1 MLQVEQLL
9 AVLLGRW
16 TMSFAGAGIACMLVW
31 YLGPLVPG
39 GSQPLPRAVLIA
51 AIILVWAC
59 VNAVISWYRRRRERA
74 LAAGV
79 TDGAVHATTDGKQ
92 AGAALRSDAA
102 EEVARLRERMQVAL
116 QRPRGNR
123 RRGYLYEQPWFV
135 LIGPPGSGKTTALLN
150 SGLHF
155 PLTPDDGDPSVS
167 GVGGTRLC
175 DWWFADE
182 AVLIDTAGRYTTQD
196 SDAAIDRAGWH
207 GFLDLLRRTRP
218 RQPINGVIVVIS
230 LADIAAAEPAERA
243 AHAKT
248 VRRRVAE
255 ISDRLRL
262 RVPVYIVFSKADRLT
277 GFNEYF
283 DDLDAD
289 ARAQVWGMTFPL
301 SRGVEVFESEFRLL
315 LDRLNERL
323 FERLQAER
331 APDRRDRLS
340 GFPLQIASLA
350 EPLASFL
357 TQAFGGTRLDP
368 APFLRGVYLS
378 SATQEG
384 TPIDQLTGML
394 ARAFGV
400 DQKRAPSLRPVAGR
414 SYFLRRLVTEVVL
427 GEALLVSTNSSR
439 QRRRFWLRTAG
450 FAAVGLATVLGA
462 TALWR
467 IEAANRS
474 AVMQATAALADYRS
488 RLAGMTLDPVSDDDL
503 VKIAPL
509 LDAAAALPPG
519 QGKSQAGWLTAIP
532 GLSQSEKLT
541 QSDRLIYRNALQR
554 ILLPRLVWRLEAQM
568 RGRFDDP
575 DFLYE
580 ATRVYLMLG
589 GAGPLDR
596 TLVRN
601 WEVLDWRDR
610 FPGALNQALRDH
622 LARHLDALLSEPL
635 PAVTL
640 DGGLVSAARAT
651 FSRVPLAERVYSR
664 IKADAPADG
673 VPDWTPAEALGP
685 QAAQLFTRPS
695 GKALNEG
702 IPGFYTGDGFHRILL
717 GHLATT
723 AHDVAGE
730 SWVLGRTEEIPS
742 DGPAV
747 SALEHAVVT
756 LYVADFEKQ
765 WDALLDD
772 IALVPFGSHET
783 TVQRL
788 YVLSSP
794 QSPLRDLLVAIAHA
808 LSLQSPS
815 SQTGGS
821 QNGASQNGA
830 SPMGVSPTGAPQ
842 TGGLQTGGL
851 QTGGLQTGGLQTGA
865 PPTGASQAGASAD
878 PDRRLAAVIAGP
890 DQGKDPYGP
899 SANAALAQHYGG
911 LLALVGNGQG
921 TPPLTGVLQLVN
933 ALQTELAQTAPGQS
947 APGGPAGTN
956 ASASLQAGGDPVA
969 LLLAEA
975 QRQSQPMSTWLRQ
988 IAESGRNALNGNVQ
1002 QAVAAAFS
1010 ASAGPGDLC
1019 RSVVS
1024 GHYPFNPASGND
1036 TPLDDFARLF
1046 APNGVLDAFFQAQIR
1061 PWVDM
1066 SGSVW
1071 RVRSIG
1077 GVAPPVDAATIARFQ
1092 RAAAIRDAYFPTG
1105 GTEPQLR
1112 FTVAPVSLDSA
1123 SKQATL
1129 TLGGTTIAD
1138 SGHDGPAIS
1147 ARWPGDG
1154 GAAQASLVF
1163 DPAAATPL
1171 TADGSWALFRL
1182 LDQGQLLPDGGSG
1195 ALRLSFGVGT
1205 QQASFRLQAESSRSP
1220 FGRHLLEGFACP
1232 AIR

>member
-1 MLQVEQLL
+1 MQQVQQLL
-9 AVLLGRW
+9 AMLLGRW
-16 TMSFAGAGIACMLVW
+16 TMSLAGASIACMLVW

-39 GSQPLPRAVLIA
+39 GSQPLVRAVLIA

-59 VNAVISWYRRRRERA
+59 VNAAISWYRRRREGA

-79 TDGAVHATTDGKQ
+79 TDGAAHATTDG
-92 AGAALRSDAA
+92 AAPRSDAA
-102 EEVARLRERMQVAL
+102 EEVARLRQRMQVAL
-116 QRPRGNR
+116 QRLRGNR

-155 PLTPDDGDPSVS
+155 PLTPDDGAPPVGAPVDAPMGASVG

-196 SDAAIDRAGWH
+196 SDAAVDRAGWF

-243 AHAKT
+243 AHART
-248 VRRRVAE
+248 VRRRVSE

-262 RVPVYIVFSKADRLT
+262 RVPVYMVFSKADRLT

-283 DDLDAD
+283 DDQDAD

-315 LDRLNERL
+315 VDRLNDRL

-340 GFPLQIASLA
+340 GFPVQIASLA

-439 QRRRFWLRTAG
+439 QRRRFWLRSAG

-462 TALWR
+462 AALWR

-519 QGKSQAGWLTAIP
+519 EGKDRALWLTAIP
-532 GLSQSEKLT
+532 GLSQSEKLA
-541 QSDRLIYRNALQR
+541 QSDRLIYRNALQQ
-554 ILLPRLVWRLEAQM
+554 ILLPRLVWRLEAEM
-568 RGRFDDP
+568 RARFDDP
-575 DFLYE
+575 NFLYE

-601 WEVLDWRDR
+601 WEVLDWRNR
-610 FPGALNQALRDH
+610 FPGALNQPLRDH
-622 LARHLDALLSEPL
+622 LARHLDALLGEPL

-651 FSRVPLAERVYSR
+651 FSRVSLAERVYSR
-664 IKADAPADG
+664 IREDAPADG

-695 GKALNEG
+695 GKALTEG
-702 IPGFYTGDGFHRILL
+702 IPGFYTGDGFHRVLL

-723 AHDVAGE
+723 ARDVAGE

-747 SALEHAVVT
+747 SALEHEVVT
-756 LYVADFEKQ
+756 LYVADFEKR
-765 WDALLDD
+765 WDALLND
-772 IALVPFGSHET
+772 IALVPFASHET

-808 LSLQSPS
+808 LSLQSPMW
-815 SQTGGS
+815 QNGATP
-821 QNGASQNGA
+821 NGASQ
-830 SPMGVSPTGAPQ
+830 
-842 TGGLQTGGL
+842 GGGSQGG
-851 QTGGLQTGGLQTGA
+851 G
-865 PPTGASQAGASAD
+865 SQAGGAQGGASHAGVSQAGGPAD
-878 PDRRLAAVIAGP
+878 PDQRLAAVIGGP

-899 SANAALAQHYGG
+899 SANAAVAQHYAG

-921 TPPLTGVLQLVN
+921 TPPLNGVLQLVN
-933 ALQTELAQTAPGQS
+933 ALQTELAQTAPGQT
-947 APGGPAGTN
+947 APGAPAGPAGTN
-956 ASASLQAGGDPVA
+956 PSVAVQGGGDPAA

-975 QRQSQPMSTWLRQ
+975 QRQAQPMSTWLRQ
-988 IAESGRNALNGNVQ
+988 IAESGRSALNGNVQ

-1010 ASAGPGDLC
+1010 ASAGPGELC
-1019 RSVVS
+1019 RSVVNL
-1024 GHYPFNPASGND
+1024 HYPFNPASGND

-1066 SGSVW
+1066 SGAVW
-1071 RVRSIG
+1071 RVRSLG
-1077 GVAPPVDAATIARFQ
+1077 GVAPPVDAAAVTRFQ
-1092 RAAAIRDAYFPTG
+1092 RAAAIRDAFFPTG

-1112 FTVAPVSLDSA
+1112 FTVAPVSLDA
-1123 SKQATL
+1123 GSKQATL
-1129 TLGGTTIAD
+1129 ALEGITITDA
-1138 SGHDGPAIS
+1138 GHDGPAMS

-1154 GAAQASLVF
+1154 GAAQASLTF

-1182 LDQGQLLPDGGSG
+1182 LDQGQLVPDGGSG
-1195 ALRLSFGVGT
+1195 AFRLSFGIGT
-1205 QQASFRLQAESSRSP
+1205 RRASFRLQAESSRNP